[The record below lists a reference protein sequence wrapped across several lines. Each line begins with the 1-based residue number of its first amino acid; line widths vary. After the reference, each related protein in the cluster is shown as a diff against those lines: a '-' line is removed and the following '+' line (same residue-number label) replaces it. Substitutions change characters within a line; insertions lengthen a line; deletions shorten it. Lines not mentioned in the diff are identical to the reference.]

1 MLDLENRMGA
11 VMAEGGPDLQTAALA
26 LVDQCAQYAHRPRHD
41 DAESGPAAPLK
52 QTPMLFLMACREYL
66 GAEAEQCFGLR
77 PTGRSLF
84 ARLSTR

>member
-1 MLDLENRMGA
+1 
-11 VMAEGGPDLQTAALA
+11 MARTSRPPPWRSSTSARKY
-26 LVDQCAQYAHRPRHD
+26 VHRLRHD

-52 QTPMLFLMACREYL
+52 QTTMLFLTACREYL
-66 GAEAEQCFGLR
+66 GAEAEQRFGLR